1 MPLRRSISQLKLAWS
16 REQIDDTVGQLRSM
30 VLDFDILSSQAT
42 RCMLIVNPDSG
53 TQASH
58 QNLDRRDPFQGKEME
73 FMVTFRQIRQAAQS
87 FHSALTGHW
96 LVCHAHDSHELSICC
111 VQCSNGESPS
121 FETVLAGYEN
131 GEAKSLACVEVET
144 GDQSGNMATFATSSS
159 LKGPRNTEALEIC
172 STSVSQEDP
181 DFRQVD
187 QMIELGVLEPTQTI
201 ATHPTK
207 LQDFCLHFQ
216 QQCETMPSVKSLV
229 SHRSE
234 LSLQRS
240 FVLGP
245 GRRGLGRARS
255 LAELVKS
262 GEPLPLLS
270 RIERISIAASL
281 AKSVLQFY
289 STPWLPELW
298 NSKNI
303 VFFQKTASV
312 TELFDPLYLSIRL
325 HNDIA
330 KIQSIKYEDLLP
342 SLTVENDFIRNEL
355 LFRLGVVLLETG
367 LAWPWDSLRHEMVEN
382 KKVQKGASLCNIA
395 DKLAQTDLLSHM
407 GPDYSTA
414 VRMCLG
420 CDFGLGINDFNSEQ
434 LQVAFHREVVQR
446 LQDLSRSLAGM
457 GHL

>member
-16 REQIDDTVGQLRSM
+16 REQIDDTVAQLRSM

-42 RCMLIVNPDSG
+42 RCMLIVNPNSG
-53 TQASH
+53 IQAGHRS
-58 QNLDRRDPFQGKEME
+58 LKRRGSFQGKEME
-73 FMVTFRQIRQAAQS
+73 LMETFRQIRQAAQS

-96 LVCHAHDSHELSICC
+96 LCHAHDSHELSICC
-111 VQCSNGESPS
+111 VQCSNGRSLS

-131 GEAKSLACVEVET
+131 GEAKSLVCEEVET
-144 GDQSGNMATFATSSS
+144 GDHSGNMATSPTSSS
-159 LKGPRNTEALEIC
+159 LKGSRNTEALEIC

-187 QMIELGVLEPTQTI
+187 QMIELGVLEPTRTI

-207 LQDFCLHFQ
+207 IQDLCLHFQ
-216 QQCETMPSVKSLV
+216 QQCETMPSVKPLISQW
-229 SHRSE
+229 SE
-234 LSLQRS
+234 LTMQRS

-245 GRRGLGRARS
+245 ARRGLGRARS

-262 GEPLPLLS
+262 GKPLPLLS
-270 RIERISIAASL
+270 RIERTSIAASL

-289 STPWLPELW
+289 STPWLPQLW
-298 NSKNI
+298 NSENI
-303 VFFQKTASV
+303 VFFQKPPSV
-312 TELFDPLYLSIRL
+312 TDIFDPLYLSIRL

-330 KIQSIKYEDLLP
+330 KSQGIKYEDLLP

-382 KKVQKGASLCNIA
+382 KKVQKGTSLCNIA

-446 LQDLSRSLAGM
+446 LQDLRRSLAEM
-457 GHL
+457 